1 MIVPLG
7 LCGSVWRESLLLALR
22 IWRPFAAAKR
32 CRHAAVMNSD
42 RWKVGREESTQ
53 RGRPARQRS
62 VPVKQR
68 KRSHYGEKAAP
79 LNRLTASQA
88 RGPSLEEFQL
98 TEIRTSSRPIPVHSA
113 GAIGGLVPSDVNMRA
128 RGLMQFSS
136 RVRQGAP
143 VLAS

>member
-1 MIVPLG
+1 
-7 LCGSVWRESLLLALR
+7 
-22 IWRPFAAAKR
+22 
-32 CRHAAVMNSD
+32 MNSD

-128 RGLMQFSS
+128 RADAILLEGSTRTCSGEL
-136 RVRQGAP
+136 VRRPLQIATAVILLPPMLEFPGFP
-143 VLAS
+143 TTCLAFVDA